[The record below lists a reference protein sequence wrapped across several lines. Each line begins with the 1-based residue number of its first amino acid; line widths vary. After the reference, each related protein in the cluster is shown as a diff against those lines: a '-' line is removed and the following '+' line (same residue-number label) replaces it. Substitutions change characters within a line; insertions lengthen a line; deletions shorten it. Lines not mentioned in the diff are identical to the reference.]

1 MQLPRPTR
9 RLRRER
15 GGLLPEVS
23 VALAAATF
31 LALFVLR
38 SSMVV
43 LHSNQ
48 WVILQTMTDAWL
60 TGETALASRAPFVSL
75 QEDGYWPAGAGAE
88 RTVTLGRLAADR
100 PVTATLRRFSVEEP
114 VSIGIAGADTRLIR
128 LHSVL
133 TYRVGDQD
141 YVKSRT
147 TVRTE

>member
-1 MQLPRPTR
+1 MRLSRPPRRPR
-9 RLRRER
+9 RDQ
-15 GGLLPEVS
+15 GSLLPEVS

-38 SSMVV
+38 SSMVT

-60 TGETALASRAPFVSL
+60 TGETALASRAPFASL
-75 QEDGYWPAGAGAE
+75 QEEDFWPAAAGAE

-100 PVTATLRRFSVEEP
+100 PVTAILRRFSVEEP
-114 VSIGIAGADTRLIR
+114 VSIGVAGADTRLIR

-141 YVKSRT
+141 YVKTRT